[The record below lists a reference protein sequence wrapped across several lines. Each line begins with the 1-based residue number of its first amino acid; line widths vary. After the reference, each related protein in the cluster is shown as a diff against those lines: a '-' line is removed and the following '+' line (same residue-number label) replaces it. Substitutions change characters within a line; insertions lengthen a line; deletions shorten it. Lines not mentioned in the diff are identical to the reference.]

1 MIDFATF
8 DALWDMYSAVVTNE
22 NEEHFK
28 GLNTVD
34 IRHIFKNLG
43 LKNPSKEDYGELD
56 TNGDDYV
63 SKPEF
68 MKFVVKMSKKQSAD
82 FGKNK
87 EPLPM
92 KQFKKPTPSSTGG
105 AAAEVV
111 PKKPDP
117 KKTAPKKKAPKKK
130 KRAPLQA
137 TRVLEVFDQ
146 YATEIEQ
153 EGGDPVFGMMEK
165 QYGEASQ
172 ALGFHPRNSDF
183 DGLDANGDGFLTR
196 GEFMKFAVR
205 MSKRTSA
212 EEQEAEDSMFI
223 EESL

>member
-8 DALWDMYSAVVTNE
+8 DALWDMYAAVVTNE
-22 NEEHFK
+22 NEEHFM

-43 LKNPSKEDYGELD
+43 LKNPSKEDYAELD

-87 EPLPM
+87 EPLPV

-105 AAAEVV
+105 AAAEV
-111 PKKPDP
+111 
-117 KKTAPKKKAPKKK
+117 

-223 EESL
+223 DESL

>member
-8 DALWDMYSAVVTNE
+8 DALWDMYAAVVTNE
-22 NEEHFK
+22 NEEHFM
-28 GLNTVD
+28 GLNNKD

-43 LKNPSKEDYGELD
+43 LKNPSKADYAQLD
-56 TNGDDYV
+56 TNTDDYV

-68 MKFVVKMSKKQSAD
+68 MKFVVKMSKQQSAD
-82 FGKNK
+82 FGQNK
-87 EPLPM
+87 EPI
-92 KQFKKPTPSSTGG
+92 KQFKKPTQSSTGG
-105 AAAEVV
+105 AAEV
-111 PKKPDP
+111 
-117 KKTAPKKKAPKKK
+117 APKKK

-223 EESL
+223 DESL